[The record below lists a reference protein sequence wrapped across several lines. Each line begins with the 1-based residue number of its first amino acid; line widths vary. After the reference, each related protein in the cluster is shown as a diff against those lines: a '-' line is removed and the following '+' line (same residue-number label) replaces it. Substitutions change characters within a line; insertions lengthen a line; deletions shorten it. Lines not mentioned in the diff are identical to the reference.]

1 MLRFLSVFAQ
11 RNDTEEAFCGGS
23 SPRPTLKSTRNKV
36 TTGAGRGIVFR
47 LILAF
52 TIPLSK
58 FVCRGDLWSPV
69 LFCDCLRA
77 INDRPYE

>member
-1 MLRFLSVFAQ
+1 MQNAELFSVIEGMC
-11 RNDTEEAFCGGS
+11 RHYKI
-23 SPRPTLKSTRNKV
+23 PTRNKV